1 MIRIIAGS
9 RKNRQVLSLPMDHH
23 VKPISVRMRKSLF
36 DIIRPYIT
44 ASIFLD
50 LYAGIG
56 VVGLEALSRGAG
68 KVVFVD
74 NDNLCLKTIK
84 RNLKHL
90 EFEDKAV
97 VVKADVLK
105 GLSFLKM
112 YSPEGYDII
121 FMGPPYRD
129 VNNNPLYFSK
139 QTIEIIVKDKIL
151 SEYGI
156 IISQHHKRE
165 VFDTPDMLIKYRTEK
180 YGDTLIDFFKQRI
193 KNV

>member
-9 RKNRQVLSLPMDHH
+9 RKNRRVLSLPMEHH

-36 DIIRPYIT
+36 DIIRPHVT

-56 VVGLEALSRGAG
+56 LVGLEALSRGAE

-74 NDNLCLKTIK
+74 NDNQCIKTIK

-90 EFEDKAV
+90 NFEEKAV

-105 GLSFLKM
+105 DLSFLKI
-112 YSPEGYDII
+112 YSSDGYDII
-121 FMGPPYRD
+121 FIAPPYRD
-129 VNNNPLYFSK
+129 KDNNPLYYCSK
-139 QTIEIIVKDKIL
+139 TVENILKANLL

-156 IISQHHKRE
+156 IITQHHVKE
-165 VFDTPDMLIKYRTEK
+165 FFEIGDLLIKYRSEK
-180 YGDTLIDFFKQRI
+180 YGDTIIDFIKQ

>member
-9 RKNRQVLSLPMDHH
+9 RKNRRVLSLPFSHH

-44 ASIFLD
+44 GSIFLD

-56 VVGLEALSRGAG
+56 LVGLEALSRGAQ

-74 NDNLCLKTIK
+74 NDKACINTIK

-90 EFEDKAV
+90 EFENKAV
-97 VVKADVLK
+97 VVKANILQKLDWLRY
-105 GLSFLKM
+105 
-112 YSPEGYDII
+112 YSTEGYDII

-129 VNNNPLYFSK
+129 ENNNPLEYTLKTLNFI
-139 QTIEIIVKDKIL
+139 IEANLL

-156 IISQHHKRE
+156 IIAQHHIKE
-165 VFDTPDMLIKYRTEK
+165 KFEIPSSLIKFRTEK
-180 YGDTLIDFFKQRI
+180 YGDTIIDFFKK

>member
-9 RKNRQVLSLPMDHH
+9 RKNRRVFSLPFTHH

-44 ASIFLD
+44 ASHFLD

-56 VVGLEALSRGAG
+56 LVGLEALSRGAG

-74 NDNLCLKTIK
+74 NDAQCIKTIN

-97 VVKADVLK
+97 VVKSDVLK
-105 GLSFLKM
+105 GLSFLKI
-112 YSPEGYDII
+112 YSPDGYDII

-129 VNNNPLYFSK
+129 QENNPLYMTEK
-139 QTIEIIVKDKIL
+139 TLNIIVRDRLI

-156 IISQHHKRE
+156 VICQHHIKE
-165 VFDTPDMLIKYRTEK
+165 VFNPPSEFLIRYRTEK
-180 YGDTLIDFFKQRI
+180 YGDTLIDFFKQ
-193 KNV
+193 KK

>member
-1 MIRIIAGS
+1 MIRIIAGL
-9 RKNRQVLSLPMDHH
+9 RKNRQVLSLPMTHH

-36 DIIRPYIT
+36 DIIRPNIT
-44 ASIFLD
+44 ASFFLD

-56 VVGLEALSRGAG
+56 LVGLEALSRGAA

-74 NDNLCLKTIK
+74 NDRQCINTIK

-90 EFEDKAV
+90 DFEDKAV
-97 VVKADVLK
+97 VIKTDILK
-105 GLSFLKM
+105 GLSFLKT
-112 YSPEGYDII
+112 YSPEGYDIV

-129 VNNNPLYFSK
+129 FENNPLYLSAK
-139 QTIEIIVKDKIL
+139 TIELVLNARLL

-156 IISQHHKRE
+156 IISQHHIKEIFDPPSSLIRYRRE
-165 VFDTPDMLIKYRTEK
+165 R
-180 YGDTLIDFFKQRI
+180 YGDSIIDFFKQ

>member
-9 RKNRQVLSLPMDHH
+9 RKNRKVFSLPMTHH
-23 VKPISVRMRKSLF
+23 VKPISARMRKSLF
-36 DIIRPYIT
+36 DIIRPHIT

-56 VVGLEALSRGAG
+56 LVGLEALSRGAQ

-74 NDNLCLKTIK
+74 NDKQCIKTIK

-90 EFEDKAV
+90 DFESNAV
-97 VVKADVLK
+97 VINADILK
-105 GLSFLKM
+105 GLSFLKY
-112 YSPEGYDII
+112 YSPEGYDIV

-129 VNNNPLYFSK
+129 ENNNPLYFSRR
-139 QTIEIIVKDKIL
+139 TIDLIIEGNLL

-156 IISQHHKRE
+156 IISQHHEKE
-165 VFDTPDMLIKYRTEK
+165 IFDLPEGLVKYRTEK
-180 YGDTLIDFFKQRI
+180 YGDTVIDFIKQ

>member
-9 RKNRQVLSLPMDHH
+9 RKNRRVLSLPMTHH
-23 VKPISVRMRKSLF
+23 VKPIAVRMRKSLF

-44 ASIFLD
+44 GSIFLD

-56 VVGLEALSRGAG
+56 LVGLEALSRGAQ

-74 NDNLCLKTIK
+74 NDNMCIKTIH

-90 EFEDKAV
+90 ELENQGV
-97 VVKADVLK
+97 VVKGDVLK
-105 GLSFLKM
+105 NLNWLRY
-112 YSPEGYDII
+112 YSPDGYDIV

-129 VNNNPLYFSK
+129 VENNPLNYTLI
-139 QTIEIIVKDKIL
+139 TIENILSSDIL

-156 IISQHHKRE
+156 IISQHHIKE
-165 VFDTPDMLIKYRTEK
+165 VFEIPQRLIKFRTER
-180 YGDTLIDFFKQRI
+180 YGDSIIDFFRQ

>member
-9 RKNRQVLSLPMDHH
+9 RKNRRVLSLPMDHH

-36 DIIRPYIT
+36 DIIRPHIT

-56 VVGLEALSRGAG
+56 LVGLEALSRGAG

-74 NDNLCLKTIK
+74 NDNQCIKTIK

-90 EFEDKAV
+90 NFEDKAIV
-97 VVKADVLK
+97 IKSDILK

-112 YSPEGYDII
+112 YSQEGYDII
-121 FMGPPYRD
+121 FIGPPYRD
-129 VNNNPLYFSK
+129 ENNNPLYYCER
-139 QTIEIIVKDKIL
+139 TVENILEADLL

-156 IISQHHKRE
+156 IIVQHHKKEFFNLDKNLFR
-165 VFDTPDMLIKYRTEK
+165 YRTEK
-180 YGDTLIDFFKQRI
+180 YGDTVIDFIKQR
-193 KNV
+193 K